1 MPGRERSFLFQSD
14 GFTIVEILVAVAV
27 TSILGMG
34 LWFALSHAGRLL
46 GKAST
51 VHRNSRQ
58 VLFLNDAVTRE
69 VGRVRIPFWEG
80 MSLVDGHDEPKT
92 LRLPFVDGARSR
104 ELSIEYVG
112 DRVRLS
118 RIEGD
123 AETVVASFGP
133 FTSVKW
139 EWVEEMPGRV
149 SGFLLSVQMEGSARA
164 VSLFVPTPSH
174 PFLVERLE

>member
-14 GFTIVEILVAVAV
+14 GFTIVEVLVAVAV

-46 GKAST
+46 GKASK

-58 VLFLNDAVTRE
+58 VLFLDDAVRRE

-80 MSLVDGHDEPKT
+80 MSPFDGHDQSKT
-92 LRLPFVDGARSR
+92 LVLPFVDGKRNR
-104 ELSIEYVG
+104 ELRIDFVG

-118 RIEGD
+118 RIEGKE
-123 AETVVASFGP
+123 ETVVASFGP
-133 FTSVKW
+133 FTSVTW
-139 EWVEEMPGRV
+139 EWVEEIAGKV
-149 SGFLLSVQMEGSARA
+149 SGFHLLVQMEGSPRI
-164 VSLFVPTPSH
+164 VSLFIPAPSH
-174 PFLVERLE
+174 PFLVGRIE

>member
-14 GFTIVEILVAVAV
+14 GFTIVEVLVAVAV

-58 VLFLNDAVTRE
+58 ILFLNDTVARE

-80 MSLVDGHDEPKT
+80 MSLADGHDESKT
-92 LRLPFVDGARSR
+92 LTLPFVDGARNR

-118 RIEGD
+118 RINGD
-123 AETVVASFGP
+123 AETGVASFGAC
-133 FTSVKW
+133 TSATW
-139 EWVEEMPGRV
+139 EWVEERPGKV
-149 SGFLLSVQMEGSARA
+149 SGFVLLVQMEGNERI
-164 VSLFVPTPSH
+164 VSLFFPTPSH
-174 PFLVERLE
+174 PFSAKRVE